1 MNTFKFLSVVMLFF
15 LSLAMVC
22 KDVRAWEDGN
32 ITFVVEVDGTTLTS
46 GTTIL
51 DLERGNTFE
60 VRVEVTS
67 NVNVSDAQIEA
78 SLAGIHNEDVEDTTG
93 TFDLEAGVTYVKRL
107 TLELP
112 DRMDQDNY
120 NLRVRLEDRGEG
132 QAQSEYDL
140 KIDTA
145 RNYLTVKDVVL
156 SPGDEVKQGRAL
168 LATVRVKN
176 LGEKDEEGVKIT
188 FSVPSLGLSASDY
201 IDEIESDDSMT
212 SEELYVKVPNCADIG
227 SHTYEVEVEYDDGDE
242 SITETGSIY
251 VTEGDVCEL
260 SEDAAPTTLVTV
272 GPATQDVAQGASAIY
287 PVTLSNGGSEAK
299 SYTVSVDGTVEW
311 ATSSLDPASSVVLQ
325 PGESKAVYVYVSANE
340 DATSGEHMF
349 TLSITSGTETLK
361 QVALKANVLEDG
373 KTDFKRGLEVAL
385 IVLVI
390 LLVVLG
396 LIVGFNKLKGEEG
409 DDDEPSGE
417 TYY

>member
-1 MNTFKFLSVVMLFF
+1 MLFL
-15 LSLAMVC
+15 LSLAAVS
-22 KDVRAWEDGN
+22 KDARAWEGEN

-60 VRVEVTS
+60 VRIEVTS
-67 NVNVSDAQIEA
+67 TVNVSDAQIEA
-78 SLAGIHNEDVEDTTG
+78 SLAGIHNENVEDTTG

-112 DRMDQDNY
+112 DRMDQDTY
-120 NLRVRLEDRGEG
+120 NLRVRLEDRGDG

-145 RNYLTVKDVVL
+145 RNYLTIKDVVL

-168 LATVRVKN
+168 LVTVRVKN

-212 SEELYVKVPNCADIG
+212 SEELYVKVPNCADVG
-227 SHTYEVEVEYDDGDE
+227 SYTYEVEVEYDDGDE
-242 SITETGSIY
+242 STTETGTVY
-251 VTEGDVCEL
+251 VTEGDVCDL
-260 SEDAAPTTLVTV
+260 SGDAAPTTLVTV

-287 PVTLSNGGSEAK
+287 PVTLSNSGSEAK
-299 SYTVSVDGTVEW
+299 SYTVSVDGTAEW

-325 PGESKAVYVYVSANE
+325 SGESKAVYVYVSANE
-340 DATSGEHMF
+340 DAAVGEHMF

-373 KTDFKRGLEVAL
+373 KGDFKRGLEVAL

-396 LIVGFNKLKGEEG
+396 LIVGFNKLRGEDED
-409 DDDEPSGE
+409 DDDESSGE

>member
-1 MNTFKFLSVVMLFF
+1 MLFLF
-15 LSLAMVC
+15 SLAAVSNNA
-22 KDVRAWEDGN
+22 RAWNEGN
-32 ITFVVEVDGTTLTS
+32 ITFVVEVDGTILTS

-60 VRVEVTS
+60 VRIEVTS
-67 NVNVSDAQIEA
+67 TVNVSDAQIEA
-78 SLAGIHNEDVEDTTG
+78 SLAGIHNEDVEDTTS

-112 DRMDQDNY
+112 DRMDQDTY
-120 NLRVRLEDRGEG
+120 NLRIRLEDRGEG
-132 QAQSEYDL
+132 QAQSEYSL

-145 RNYLTVKDVVL
+145 RNYLVVKDVVL

-168 LATVRVKN
+168 LVTDRVKN

-201 IDEIESDDSMT
+201 IDELESGDSMT
-212 SEELYVKVPNCADIG
+212 SEELYVKVPNCADLG
-227 SHTYEVEVEYDDGDE
+227 SYAYEVEVEYDDGDE
-242 SITETGSIY
+242 STTETGSIY
-251 VTEGDVCEL
+251 VTDGDVCGL
-260 SEDAAPTTLVTV
+260 SESAEPTTLVTV

-287 PVTLSNGGSEAK
+287 PVTLSNSGSEAK
-299 SYTVSVDGTVEW
+299 SYTVSVDGTSEW

-340 DATSGEHMF
+340 DAATGEHMF

-361 QVALKANVLEDG
+361 QVALKANVLEAG
-373 KTDFKRGLEVAL
+373 NGDFKRGLEVAL

-396 LIVGFNKLKGEEG
+396 LIVGFNKLRGEDEG
-409 DDDEPSGE
+409 DDDETSGE

>member
-1 MNTFKFLSVVMLFF
+1 MNTFKFLSVVVLFL
-15 LSLAMVC
+15 LSLAAVS
-22 KDVRAWEDGN
+22 KDARAWGEGN

-93 TFDLEAGVTYVKRL
+93 TFDLESGVTYVKRL

-112 DRMDQDNY
+112 DRMDQDTY

-140 KIDTA
+140 KVDTA

-156 SPGDEVKQGRAL
+156 SPGDEVRQGRAL

-201 IDEIESDDSMT
+201 IDEIESGDSMT
-212 SEELYVKVPNCADIG
+212 SEELYVKVPNCADLG

-242 SITETGSIY
+242 SVTETGSVY

-287 PVTLSNGGSEAK
+287 PVTLSNSGSEAK
-299 SYTVSVDGTVEW
+299 SYTVSVDGTSEW

-325 PGESKAVYVYVSANE
+325 SGESKAVYVYVSANE
-340 DATSGEHMF
+340 DATAGEHMF

-396 LIVGFNKLKGEEG
+396 LIVGFNKLRGEEEE
-409 DDDEPSGE
+409 DDNTGE